1 MVGPPSH
8 HHQLQPRHSGALPG
22 LAGHTVTLRPG
33 ISDQT
38 PDQVPRHH
46 REQGHGGGDHDRDEQ
61 LVVGCEK
68 KVQARKKMKNFS
80 SSEINFVRWLFTL

>member
-1 MVGPPSH
+1 MPSRGRWCGGPTSPPPPTTASPLRGPS
-8 HHQLQPRHSGALPG
+8 G

-46 REQGHGGGDHDRDEQ
+46 REQGHGGGDHDRDE
-61 LVVGCEK
+61 
-68 KVQARKKMKNFS
+68 
-80 SSEINFVRWLFTL
+80 